1 MDKGFV
7 IWFTGVPASGKS
19 TAANGVALAL
29 RERGVKVEVLDAD
42 IVRREL
48 SPDLGF
54 EKKDRDLNTKRLTFV
69 GKLLSRNGVACLIAA
84 SASYREFR
92 DRARNEIENFVECW
106 VKCPTEVCQQR
117 DPKGLYARAAR
128 GEISNVEG
136 IHQPYEEPLNPE
148 VVLET
153 DKESPEECVAKV
165 MATLERLGYIG
176 AKQEETEVYSEDDEE
191 KVAKRLKALG
201 YI

>member
-1 MDKGFV
+1 MEKGFV

-19 TAANGVALAL
+19 TAANGVAAAL

-54 EKKDRDLNTKRLTFV
+54 EKKDRDLNTKRLTFI
-69 GKLLSRNGVACLIAA
+69 GKLLARNGVACLIAA

-92 DRARNEIENFVECW
+92 DRARREVENFVECW
-106 VKCPTEVCQQR
+106 VKCPLQVCQQR

-128 GEISNVEG
+128 GEINNVEG

-153 DKESPEECVAKV
+153 DKASPEECVAKV
-165 MATLERLGYIG
+165 MATLERLGYIAAKSEG
-176 AKQEETEVYSEDDEE
+176 AEVYSEEDEE

>member
-19 TAANGVALAL
+19 TAANGVAAAL

-54 EKKDRDLNTKRLTFV
+54 EKKDRDLNTKRLTFI
-69 GKLLSRNGVACLIAA
+69 GKLLARNGVACLIAA

-106 VKCPTEVCQQR
+106 VKCPLEVCQRR

-136 IHQPYEEPLNPE
+136 IHQPYEEPLHPE

-165 MATLERLGYIG
+165 MATLERLGYLD
-176 AKQEETEVYSEDDEE
+176 AKPEAAEVYSEEDEE

>member
-1 MDKGFV
+1 MEKGFV

-48 SPDLGF
+48 SPELGF
-54 EKKDRDLNTKRLTFV
+54 EKKDRDLNTKRLTFI

-106 VKCPTEVCQQR
+106 VKCPMEVCQQR

-153 DKESPEECVAKV
+153 DKESPAECVAKV
-165 MATLERLGYIG
+165 MATLERLGYLNS
-176 AKQEETEVYSEDDEE
+176 KPPETEVYSEEDEE